1 MEHLPGLINDLALIL
16 IAAAIVTLIFKRI
29 RQPVVL
35 GYILAGFLVG
45 PYLSLTPTVTD
56 TENIKTLAHIGVIF
70 LLFSLGLEFS
80 FKKLLRVGGAASI
93 TALIEILFITI
104 TGYYAGRLM
113 GWSFMDSV
121 FLGGMLASSSTTII
135 AKAFDELGM
144 KTMQFARIV
153 VGVLIVEDIVVIML
167 MVLLSTVAVT
177 RQFEGSEMLFTIG
190 KLFFF
195 LGLWFITGIFLIPSF
210 LRRAKKFLDDET
222 LLVLSVGLCL
232 GMVVLAVSAGFSAEL
247 GAFIMGS
254 ILSETPRAEKIQK
267 IFNPVR
273 DLFASI
279 FFVSVG
285 MLIDPV
291 TIVEYRWPVIWV
303 TLLTLFGK
311 LFSST
316 IGALISGRPLRQ
328 SVQIGMSMAQI
339 GEFAFIVATLGLSL
353 GVISPFLFP
362 IAVGA
367 SAITTF
373 TTPYLIRFSEPVY
386 NFIDKRLPA
395 GIKRRLVN
403 YSSGAQNIQTESKWK
418 GVLMAYL
425 KIIITNSILIIAVTL
440 FSFNLIIPFFE
451 KNIHNPVLSKLVSLI
466 VSLLIASPFLWALIA
481 RKPEN
486 NAYKELWIHKKY
498 SRGPLLMIE
507 LLRLLLGITFIAFGV
522 ERLFSITGVIIAI
535 PLIVITLLFFSRRI
549 QYFYKRLEW
558 RFLTNL
564 NQREI
569 IEMRKS
575 NNRARLF
582 SADNSLATWD
592 AHLVDMEVNPHAVYI
607 GQHLDQLQWRE
618 HFGINIAY
626 IRRGEKVIYAPNRHD
641 RLLPYDHVGIIATDD
656 QMQRFQATF
665 EETERSEIEERDVR
679 DIVLFK
685 LTVNQNNKLKG
696 QSIRGSQIRE
706 KTNGLVV
713 GIEREQQRILNPDS
727 EMILEWGDIVWIVG
741 DREKLQNLNRSN
753 SRIRI

>member
-1 MEHLPGLINDLALIL
+1 M
-16 IAAAIVTLIFKRI
+16 VTLIFKRI

-45 PYLSLTPTVTD
+45 PYLSLTPTVAD
-56 TENIKTLAHIGVIF
+56 TENIETLAHIGVIF

-93 TALIEILFITI
+93 TAFIEILFITI
-104 TGYYAGRLM
+104 TGYYAGRMM
-113 GWSFMDSV
+113 GWSFMDSI

-135 AKAFDELGM
+135 VKAFDELGM

-195 LGLWFITGIFLIPSF
+195 LGLWFITGIFLIPTL
-210 LRRAKKFLDDET
+210 LRRVKKFMDDET
-222 LLVLSVGLCL
+222 LLVFSVGLCL

-254 ILSETPRAEKIQK
+254 ILAETPRAEKIQK

-291 TIVEYRWPVIWV
+291 TIIEYKWPVILV

-316 IGALISGRPLRQ
+316 MGALISGRPLRQ

-386 NFIDKRLPA
+386 NFIEKRLPA

-403 YSSGAQNIQTESKWK
+403 YSSGAQNIQTEGKWK
-418 GVLMAYL
+418 GVLTAYL
-425 KIIITNSILIIAVTL
+425 KIIIINSILIIAVTL
-440 FSFNLIIPFFE
+440 FSFQFIIPFFE
-451 KNIHNPVLSKLVSLI
+451 KNIHNPVISKAVSLI

-481 RKPEN
+481 KKPEN
-486 NAYKELWIHKKY
+486 NAYKVLWIHRKY

-535 PLIVITLLFFSRRI
+535 PLIVVTLLFFSRRI

-558 RFLTNL
+558 RFLNNL

-569 IEMRKS
+569 IEMRKK
-575 NNRARLF
+575 NNRGLF
-582 SADNSLATWD
+582 SAENSLATWD
-592 AHLVDMEVNPHAVYI
+592 AHLVDLEVNPHAVYI

-626 IRRGEKVIYAPNRHD
+626 IRRGEMLIYAPNRHE

-656 QMQRFQATF
+656 QMQQFQFAF
-665 EETERSEIEERDVR
+665 DEKESSEMDEKDVQ

-685 LTVNQNNKLKG
+685 LTVNQQNKLKG

-706 KTNGLVV
+706 KTKGLVV

-741 DREKLQNLNRSN
+741 DRDKLHKLNESGAPRGK
-753 SRIRI
+753 